1 MTDPTSTMRQDPPEN
16 PTVEDTEPVIAVPA
30 GPPPAPPKKNLLES
44 REFYVTLGL
53 LAGVMLLGA
62 VAIKM
67 LATWRRKQV
76 EPGRWEAGIELN
88 NFREML
94 EAGEITHSE
103 YEKIRDKMS
112 AKLKKQVGITKI
124 APPPQ
129 DPPAAPPAGA

>member
-1 MTDPTSTMRQDPPEN
+1 MRQDPVEN
-16 PTVEDTEPVIAVPA
+16 PPPDETAEVVQVPA
-30 GPPPAPPKKNLLES
+30 GPPLPPAKKNLLES

-53 LAGVMLLGA
+53 LS
-62 VAIKM
+62 
-67 LATWRRKQV
+67 TWRRKQV

-124 APPPQ
+124 APPAPTE
-129 DPPAAPPAGA
+129 PTPPAGA